1 MKANFKVNNQEWIG
15 TKAQIEQLTAAA
27 VTAEIRAA
35 GKKAVDAANAQI
47 HGAGFAS
54 RKWEIKAKFLPAPA
68 GKPLEPAVWLH
79 STTNF
84 EEVFTEG
91 ATIQAVKSSWLWL
104 PMPSVPLW
112 PGDSTRQMSPKKYIE
127 AIGPLVLMWRKGRP
141 PMLGAPVTGSLRP
154 QPFGRFVTKA
164 RLKKGK
170 LGRGPATIIPLFVGV
185 PSVTIEKKFDV
196 EGAVEKAAE
205 AFPDVLVI
213 DETI

>member
-1 MKANFKVNNQEWIG
+1 MKTNFIVDGQSWLG
-15 TKAQIEQLTAAA
+15 TQDQIKRLTAIS

-35 GKKAVDAANAQI
+35 GKKAADAANAQI

-54 RKWEIKAKFLPAPA
+54 RKWEMKAKYFPTS
-68 GKPLEPAVWLH
+68 GDSLEPSVWLH
-79 STTNF
+79 STSNF
-84 EEVFTEG
+84 EEVFELG
-91 ATIQAVKSSWLWL
+91 AHITRAQGNLWL
-104 PMPSVPLW
+104 PFPSVPNW

-127 AIGPLVLMWRKGRP
+127 TIGPLVFMRRKGKP

-164 RLKKGK
+164 RLKKGRT
-170 LGRGPATIIPLFVGV
+170 GQGPVTIIPLFIGV
-185 PSVTIEKKFDV
+185 PAVTIEKKFDV

-205 AFPDVLVI
+205 EFPDVLAI